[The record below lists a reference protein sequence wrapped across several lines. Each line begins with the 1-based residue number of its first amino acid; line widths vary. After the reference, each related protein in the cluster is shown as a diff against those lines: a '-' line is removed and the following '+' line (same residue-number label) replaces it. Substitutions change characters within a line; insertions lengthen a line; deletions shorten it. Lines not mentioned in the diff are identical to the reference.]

1 MLQAKF
7 KSKKNTPRESLRLL
21 SSGQSVSNP
30 IAIVTISSL
39 ILNALSFP
47 LLIVN
52 YGATSSLAR
61 KEPPSLVQLADGNTV
76 NVKGVDSKER
86 TSEVIKTFVSNTLVK
101 MFNWNG
107 LLESVDETG
116 VITKKPDPGVQ
127 IKLKKGVGKIPTRA
141 WQAAFAL
148 SEKEDFRAKF
158 IQKLAEITPS
168 NSLSGRMQISLLPT
182 HISEPVKIGE
192 GRWKVNVIATL
203 LTFDTKE
210 SNQGSGIAFNK
221 TIIVQAVTPL
231 KVPVDSTEIN
241 NAIYLARSSGLE
253 ITEITDLDLGNK

>member
-21 SSGQSVSNP
+21 SSGESVSNP

-47 LLIVN
+47 LLIAN

-76 NVKGVDSKER
+76 NVKGADSKER
-86 TSEVIKTFVSNTLVK
+86 TPEVIKTFVSNTLVK

-107 LLESVDETG
+107 LLESVDEAG
-116 VITKKPDPGVQ
+116 EITKKPDPGVQ
-127 IKLKKGVGKIPTRA
+127 IKLKKGTGRIPTKS

-148 SEKEDFRAKF
+148 SEHEDFRVKF
-158 IQKLAEITPS
+158 LQKLAEITPPDA
-168 NSLSGRMQISLLPT
+168 LSGRVQISLLPT
-182 HISEPVKIGE
+182 HVSEPIKIGE
-192 GRWKVNVIATL
+192 GKWKVNVVATL
-203 LTFDTKE
+203 LTFNTKG
-210 SNQGSGIAFNK
+210 SNEGSGIAFNK
-221 TIIVQAVTPL
+221 TITVKAVTPL
-231 KVPVDSTEIN
+231 KFPADSTEIN
-241 NAIYLARSSGLE
+241 KAIYLARSSGLE
-253 ITEITDLDLGNK
+253 ITEITDLDLGSK